1 MLNNI
6 PQVTKN
12 LLILNVLVFILTLI
26 LGSKGVDLNQLL
38 STHAIGSPLFQP
50 YQVVTHM
57 FAHAG
62 FFHLLMNMW
71 LFVMLGGYLERLWGP
86 KRFFIFFL
94 LCGFGAFLLQNAI
107 SVYQLFDLKAKIAA
121 SGFDVSTINY
131 YITHSSGIPET
142 LSEINNIG
150 NINESKA
157 RLIIDYVMQSNS
169 SMLGAS
175 GAVFGVLAAFAIL
188 FPNQEFMLYFAIP
201 VKAKF
206 LVGAYFI
213 YEVYQAFQN
222 NPNDQVAHLAHVGGA
237 IVGAIIVLYW
247 RKKDRANFY

>member
-107 SVYQLFDLKAKIAA
+107 SVYQLLDLKAKIAA
-121 SGFDVSTINY
+121 SGIDVSTINY

-150 NINESKA
+150 NINESQA

>member
-12 LLILNVLVFILTLI
+12 LLLLNILVFILTLI

-38 STHAIGSPLFQP
+38 STHAIGSPLFKP
-50 YQVVTHM
+50 YQVVTYM
-57 FAHAG
+57 FAHAD
-62 FFHLLMNMW
+62 FLHILMNMW

-94 LCGFGAFLLQNAI
+94 LCGFGAFLLQNAM
-107 SVYQLFDLKAKIAA
+107 SVYQLFELKSKISA
-121 SGFDVSTINY
+121 SGIDINTINY
-131 YITHSSGIPET
+131 YISNTSSIQES
-142 LSEINNIG
+142 LIEINDMG
-150 NINESKA
+150 NFTQSQA
-157 RLIIDYVMQSNS
+157 SLILEYVMESNA

-188 FPNQEFMLYFAIP
+188 FPNQEFLLYFAIP

-206 LVGAYFI
+206 LVGGYII
-213 YEVYQAFQN
+213 YEIYQSFQH
-222 NPNDQVAHLAHVGGA
+222 NPNDQVAHLAHIGGA
-237 IVGAIIVLYW
+237 IVGALIVLYW
-247 RKKDRANFY
+247 RKKDRTNFY